1 MKSDDV
7 LGGHQWSELSTDTD
21 TYYLQHGNED
31 KEISA
36 SEIVSEFVVFRNE
49 DKVMINGSEIMNKLS
64 ARMRWNYLIKE
75 GWKKK
80 VQ

>member
-1 MKSDDV
+1 MKPDDV

-21 TYYLQHGNED
+21 TYYLQHGNENV
-31 KEISA
+31 
-36 SEIVSEFVVFRNE
+36 VSKFVVFRDE

>member
-1 MKSDDV
+1 VEGRCVLKPDDV

-21 TYYLQHGNED
+21 TYYLQHGNENV
-31 KEISA
+31 
-36 SEIVSEFVVFRNE
+36 VSKFVVFRDE
-49 DKVMINGSEIMNKLS
+49 DKVVINDSGTWMNKLS

-80 VQ
+80 V